1 MEEIYD
7 SEADSDVASEEAMVI
22 YQYLTQPC
30 YIWVH
35 LQCWSVDRLQAL

>member
-22 YQYLTQPC
+22 YQYLAQPC
-30 YIWVH
+30 YI
-35 LQCWSVDRLQAL
+35 

>member
-1 MEEIYD
+1 
-7 SEADSDVASEEAMVI
+7 MVI
-22 YQYLTQPC
+22 YQYLAQPC